1 MYVVY
6 VILAIA
12 VVVAVMIARQRKKK
26 PAKAETP
33 KKPEPAGKPVE
44 IIGSTPESIAVTY
57 YVDGEKKEGTVKM
70 AQGLQVF
77 RADGSIDLDITENLV
92 KVIATLDIAG
102 NGGSYSN
109 DMLKNANV
117 WYLFIIPTI
126 SQAVN
131 LPSSVTVSDGKISW
145 SSATFVS
152 AGAKKITPVSSG
164 VQLVVGVC

>member
-1 MYVVY
+1 MYVAY
-6 VILAIA
+6 VILAITVA
-12 VVVAVMIARQRKKK
+12 TAVMIARQRKKK
-26 PAKAETP
+26 PAKIEA
-33 KKPEPAGKPVE
+33 PEKPVE
-44 IIGSTPESIAVTY
+44 IIGSTPENIAVTY
-57 YVDGEKKEGTVKM
+57 YVDGEKREGTVKV

-92 KVIATLDIAG
+92 KVVATLDIAG

-117 WYLFIIPTI
+117 WYLFIIPST

-131 LPSSVTVSDGKISW
+131 LPTSVTVSDGKITW
-145 SSATFVS
+145 SSATFINNGGKN
-152 AGAKKITPVSSG
+152 ATPVSSG

>member
-12 VVVAVMIARQRKKK
+12 VTVAVMIARQRKRR
-26 PAKAETP
+26 PATAETP
-33 KKPEPAGKPVE
+33 EKPIE
-44 IIGSTPESIAVTY
+44 IIGNTPESIAVTY
-57 YVDGEKKEGTVKM
+57 YVDGEKREGTVKV

-92 KVIATLDIAG
+92 KVVATLDIAG

-109 DMLKNANV
+109 DILKNANV
-117 WYLFIIPTI
+117 WYLFIIPST

-131 LPSSVTVSDGKISW
+131 LPTSVTVSDGKITW
-145 SSATFVS
+145 SSATFINNGEKN
-152 AGAKKITPVSSG
+152 ATPVSSG

>member
-12 VVVAVMIARQRKKK
+12 VAAAVMIARQRKKK

-33 KKPEPAGKPVE
+33 EKPVK
-44 IIGSTPESIAVTY
+44 IVGSTPESIAVTY
-57 YVDGEKKEGTVKM
+57 YVDGEKREGTVKM

-77 RADGSIDLDITENLV
+77 RADGSIDLDITENLP

-109 DMLKNANV
+109 DMLQNANIWWALV
-117 WYLFIIPTI
+117 
-126 SQAVN
+126 
-131 LPSSVTVSDGKISW
+131 LPNMQQNIYVPSEIKTSSGQIMW
-145 SSATFVS
+145 SSS
-152 AGAKKITPVSSG
+152 AENGNAHAVDSG
-164 VQLVVGVC
+164 VKLVVGVY

>member
-6 VILAIA
+6 AILAIVVAAA
-12 VVVAVMIARQRKKK
+12 VVIARQRKNK
-26 PAKAETP
+26 PATAEE
-33 KKPEPAGKPVE
+33 KKVDEPIE
-44 IIGSTPESIAVTY
+44 IIGNTPESIAVTY
-57 YVDGEKKEGTVKM
+57 YMDGEKREGTVKV

-77 RADGSIDLDITENLV
+77 RADGSVDLDITENLV
-92 KVIATLDIAG
+92 KVVATLDIAG

-117 WYLFIIPTI
+117 WYLFIIPST

-131 LPSSVTVSDGKISW
+131 LPTSVTVSDGKITW
-145 SSATFVS
+145 SSATFINNGGKN
-152 AGAKKITPVSSG
+152 ATPVSSG

>member
-1 MYVVY
+1 MYVIY
-6 VILAIA
+6 VIAAIA
-12 VVVAVMIARQRKKK
+12 IAVAVMIARKRKKK
-26 PAKAETP
+26 PATVKATE
-33 KKPEPAGKPVE
+33 KPVK
-44 IIGSTPESIAVTY
+44 ITGSTPESIPVTY
-57 YVDGEKKEGTVKM
+57 YVDGEKREGTVKM

-117 WYLFIIPTI
+117 WYLFIIPTT

-152 AGAKKITPVSSG
+152 DGSKKTTSISSG
-164 VQLVVGVC
+164 VQLVVGVY

>member
-1 MYVVY
+1 MYVAY

-12 VVVAVMIARQRKKK
+12 VAAAVVIARQRKKK

-33 KKPEPAGKPVE
+33 EKPEAVEKPIE
-44 IIGSTPESIAVTY
+44 IIGNTPESIAVTY
-57 YVDGEKKEGTVKM
+57 YVDGEKREGTVKM

-92 KVIATLDIAG
+92 KVVATLDIAG

-117 WYLFIIPTI
+117 WYLFIIPST
-126 SQAVN
+126 SPAVN
-131 LPSSVTVSDGKISW
+131 LPTSVTVSDGKITW
-145 SSATFVS
+145 SSAAVVNNGRKN
-152 AGAKKITPVSSG
+152 ATPVSSG

>member
-6 VILAIA
+6 VILAITVAAA
-12 VVVAVMIARQRKKK
+12 VVIARQRKKK

-33 KKPEPAGKPVE
+33 EKPVE
-44 IIGSTPESIAVTY
+44 IVGSTPESIVVTY
-57 YVDGEKKEGTVKM
+57 YVDGEKREGTVKM

-77 RADGSIDLDITENLV
+77 RADGSVDLDITENLV
-92 KVIATLDIAG
+92 KVVATLDIAG

-117 WYLFIIPTI
+117 WYLFIIPST

-152 AGAKKITPVSSG
+152 DGAKKTTPVSSG
-164 VQLVVGVC
+164 VQLVVGVY

>member
-6 VILAIA
+6 VILAISFSAA
-12 VVVAVMIARQRKKK
+12 VVIARQRKKR

-33 KKPEPAGKPVE
+33 EKPIE
-44 IIGSTPESIAVTY
+44 IVGSTPESIAVTY
-57 YVDGEKKEGTVKM
+57 YVDGEKREGTVKM

-77 RADGSIDLDITENLV
+77 RADGSVDLDITENLP

-117 WYLFIIPTI
+117 WYLFLLPESDT
-126 SQAVN
+126 AVG
-131 LPSSVTVSDGKISW
+131 LPSSVTVSNGKLSW
-145 SSATFVS
+145 TNCAYIGDKGKQT
-152 AGAKKITPVSSG
+152 GPISSG
-164 VQLVVGVC
+164 VKLVVGVF

>member
-12 VVVAVMIARQRKKK
+12 VAAAVMIARQRKNKS
-26 PAKAETP
+26 AKAEE
-33 KKPEPAGKPVE
+33 KKVDKPVE
-44 IIGSTPESIAVTY
+44 IIGSTPENIAVTY
-57 YVDGEKKEGTVKM
+57 YVDGEKREGMVKM

-117 WYLFIIPTI
+117 WYLFIIPST

-131 LPSSVTVSDGKISW
+131 LPTSVTVSDGKITW
-145 SSATFVS
+145 SSATFINNGGKN
-152 AGAKKITPVSSG
+152 ATPVSSG

>member
-12 VVVAVMIARQRKKK
+12 VAAAVVIARQQKKK
-26 PAKAETP
+26 LAKIEE
-33 KKPEPAGKPVE
+33 KKVDEPVE
-44 IIGSTPESIAVTY
+44 IVGNTPESIAVTY
-57 YVDGEKKEGTVKM
+57 YVDGEKREGTVKV

-77 RADGSIDLDITENLV
+77 RADGSIDLNITENLV
-92 KVIATLDIAG
+92 KVVATLDIAG

-109 DMLKNANV
+109 DILKNANV
-117 WYLFIIPTI
+117 WYLFIIPST

-131 LPSSVTVSDGKISW
+131 LPTSVTVSDGKITW
-145 SSATFVS
+145 SSATFINNGGKN
-152 AGAKKITPVSSG
+152 ATPVSSG

>member
-6 VILAIA
+6 AILTIA
-12 VVVAVMIARQRKKK
+12 VAAAVMIARQRKNK

-33 KKPEPAGKPVE
+33 EAAEKPIE
-44 IIGSTPESIAVTY
+44 IIGNTPESIAVTY
-57 YVDGEKKEGTVKM
+57 YVDGEKREGAVKV

-77 RADGSIDLDITENLV
+77 RADGSVDLDITENLV
-92 KVIATLDIAG
+92 KVVATLDIAG

-109 DMLKNANV
+109 DILKNANV
-117 WYLFIIPTI
+117 WYLFIIPST

-131 LPSSVTVSDGKISW
+131 LPTSVTVSDGKITW
-145 SSATFVS
+145 SSATFINNGGKN
-152 AGAKKITPVSSG
+152 ATPVSSG

>member
-12 VVVAVMIARQRKKK
+12 VAAAVVIARQQKKK
-26 PAKAETP
+26 LAKIEE
-33 KKPEPAGKPVE
+33 KKVDEPVKIV
-44 IIGSTPESIAVTY
+44 GSTPESIAVTY
-57 YVDGEKKEGTVKM
+57 YVDGEKREGTVKM

-92 KVIATLDIAG
+92 KVVATLDIAG

-117 WYLFIIPTI
+117 WYLFIIPST

-131 LPSSVTVSDGKISW
+131 LPTSVTVSDGKITW
-145 SSATFVS
+145 SSATFINNGGKN
-152 AGAKKITPVSSG
+152 ATPVSSG

>member
-1 MYVVY
+1 MYVAY

-12 VVVAVMIARQRKKK
+12 VAAAVMIARQRKKK
-26 PAKAETP
+26 PAKIEA
-33 KKPEPAGKPVE
+33 PEKPVE
-44 IIGSTPESIAVTY
+44 IIGSTPENIAVTY
-57 YVDGEKKEGTVKM
+57 YVDGEKREGMVKM

-117 WYLFIIPTI
+117 WYLFIIPST

-131 LPSSVTVSDGKISW
+131 LPTSVTVSDGKITW
-145 SSATFVS
+145 SSATFINNGGKN
-152 AGAKKITPVSSG
+152 ATPVSSG